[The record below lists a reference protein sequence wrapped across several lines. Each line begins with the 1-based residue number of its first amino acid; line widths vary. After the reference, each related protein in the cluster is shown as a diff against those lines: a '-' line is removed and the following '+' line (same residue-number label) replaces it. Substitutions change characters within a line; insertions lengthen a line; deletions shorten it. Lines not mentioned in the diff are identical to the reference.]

1 MSFFDKLK
9 EGLHKTKIA
18 FGFTKVDDNLLEEL
32 EEQLIMADVGLETSE
47 EIVKSLRTSIKSKG
61 IEDAELVKNE
71 IKDIL
76 KDIFKD
82 NDSKLHIENSPSVIL
97 MVGVNGAGKT
107 TSIGKIASK
116 LTQSGKKVLIAAGDT
131 FRAAAVEQ
139 LEVWA
144 QRANADIVKGK
155 ENEDPSSVIFAA
167 CDKAKNENYD
177 VLICDTAGRLQNK
190 KYLMDEL
197 EKMKRVIDRELPES
211 SKETILVLDGSTG
224 QNAISQVNSFSECT
238 GITGLIVTKLDGTA
252 KGGVIIRLVKENNI
266 PIKFIGVG
274 EKIDDMEEFNSEEF
288 INAIIS

>member
-9 EGLHKTKIA
+9 QGLHKTKIA

-47 EIVKSLRTSIKSKG
+47 EIVKNLRTSIKSKG
-61 IEDAELVKNE
+61 IEDADAVKNE
-71 IKDIL
+71 IKEIL

-197 EKMKRVIDRELPES
+197 EKMKRVIDRELPDS

-238 GITGLIVTKLDGTA
+238 GITGLIITKLDGTA